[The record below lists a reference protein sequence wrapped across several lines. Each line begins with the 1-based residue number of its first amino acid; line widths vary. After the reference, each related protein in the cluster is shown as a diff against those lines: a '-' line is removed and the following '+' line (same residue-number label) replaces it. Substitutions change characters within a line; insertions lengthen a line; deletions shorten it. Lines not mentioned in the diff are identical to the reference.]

1 MKLGKALW
9 AVALAAPFVWG
20 GCVVEIEPDPFG
32 PEVSVEGAWLINGA
46 APSATSCDAV
56 GITDVRVR
64 VLDGAGSWIDRSLTF
79 PCAQGSFSTS
89 PVLLAGDYD
98 LVVEAVNRSGGADV
112 LVAAA
117 DPMAFRASFG
127 DTIVLA
133 TVDFVVDSVPAGT
146 LQGSWTINGA
156 TPDAGNCA
164 GLGIAEVHVQ
174 FLDGAGVPDPASTLA
189 YACATGGFSELL
201 VPGSYEI
208 RVVAVD
214 ADGVIIATAMNQ
226 MFTLADGDTFII
238 NGGAPVDFVGGFNPL
253 GNDAV
258 LNAEWTVGG
267 YLPPVGE
274 SDRSCEATGASEVEI
289 AFYAGDDTEFA
300 DGRIVVMSIPC
311 DDFTYTSGT
320 PTLAAGNYLVTATLL
335 DAGGAEISVV
345 ATSSPV
351 TVTAG
356 TPLDLE
362 LDFRLDSSTIATF
375 FDWESSTTPGTF
387 GGCTTSGVDTMRWQ
401 VFIAG
406 TATVVAGQDPG
417 TAVACTDDINVM
429 SGVGGAAL
437 APGSYDIEFE
447 GFDGGRK
454 AWDPVAACTVT
465 IDAAGGLG
473 LATCRAAY
481 FAP

>member
-46 APSATSCDAV
+46 APSAASCDAV

-127 DTIVLA
+127 DTIVLG

-258 LNAEWTVGG
+258 LNATWSIGG
-267 YLPPVGE
+267 QM
-274 SDRSCEATGASEVEI
+274 STDKSCDAVAGTSVELW
-289 AFYAGDDTEFA
+289 FYAPDDTELTS
-300 DGRIVVMSIPC
+300 GVRVVMGAPC
-311 DDFTYTSGT
+311 GDGVFNSGT
-320 PTLAAGNYLVTATLL
+320 PLLAAGDYLVAAQLLAT
-335 DAGGAEISVV
+335 GGAVISEVQT
-345 ATSSPV
+345 ASPV
-351 TVTAG
+351 TVGAG
-356 TPLDLE
+356 TPLDLD
-362 LDFRLDSSTIATF
+362 LDFRLDSSTVVAF
-375 FDWESSTTPGTF
+375 FEWESRTAAGTYTD
-387 GGCTTSGVDTMRWQ
+387 CATAGVDAMRWELY
-401 VFIAG
+401 FDDGSAG
-406 TATVVAGQDPG
+406 GAFVAGQDPG
-417 TAVACTDDINVM
+417 MTVACGEEINVM

-437 APGSYDIEFE
+437 APGDYDVVIEGYRG
-447 GFDGGRK
+447 GFK
-454 AWDPVAACTVT
+454 SWDPVGICSLT

-473 LATCRAAY
+473 LSTCRADY
-481 FAP
+481 NP